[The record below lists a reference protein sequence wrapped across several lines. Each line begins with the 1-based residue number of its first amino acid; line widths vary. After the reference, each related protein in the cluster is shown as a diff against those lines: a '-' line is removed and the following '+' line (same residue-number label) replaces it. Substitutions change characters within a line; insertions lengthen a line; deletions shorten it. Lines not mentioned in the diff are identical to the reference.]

1 MGIHHSMEQLSE
13 IDTIKSTKML
23 SAVKKDEQSEK
34 SEKGKNQQDLFEN
47 GVNSTLV
54 RKCLDAFTKNIDRLD
69 KSNQEF
75 YKQFMTQLVS

>member
-23 SAVKKDEQSEK
+23 SAIKKDEHSENSEK
-34 SEKGKNQQDLFEN
+34 NKNPQDLFEN

-75 YKQFMTQLVS
+75 YKQFMT